1 MGQEKMLFKSL
12 SSNEMPFR
20 NSEARTSEN
29 QKLLSSILTTG
40 QNTEDPE
47 AQAGLVLEGRD

>member
-1 MGQEKMLFKSL
+1 MLFKSL